1 MRFLTHFLLQAA
13 GCSRTWQQER
23 LLFELVLA
31 LGKKRGSIH
40 LLPSHIFATIICSVV
55 CALYFDFYLGNN
67 FPFELN
73 N

>member
-1 MRFLTHFLLQAA
+1 MRFFTHFLLQAA

-23 LLFELVLA
+23 LIFELVLA
-31 LGKKRGSIH
+31 AGKKRGSIH
-40 LLPSHIFATIICSVV
+40 LLPSYIFAIIICLVV
-55 CALYFDFYLGNN
+55 CALYFDLYLGNN